1 MDVGEANRL
10 IDMLGRQTK
19 RELSNRGKLET
30 ILFPNSAYENLGA
43 IEIFHRYPEIVGAI
57 ARVVDPEELGRR
69 CPKMGGPVIPM
80 QFWTIGFEYLWGR
93 QILLG
98 LGKLQPGDRM
108 PETLAVLDFWK
119 RINGVYRGDQAL
131 CNGEAGGTNR
141 VLSADEAR
149 RVAAKTTPLG
159 DQDRANFLRLHA
171 QLLSFL
177 ILMNCESRAKYGVT
191 GPYEL
196 GDGRVMI
203 VSEFADLPGRS
214 YPWGIPEAVPVSHV
228 TVVVVLEDVKIRL
241 ANAGLPYGKPP
252 NFLERAIRVGV
263 YTSDGKTLSPLEA
276 TEWESTRKAVA
287 EAQRELYRRIARL
300 TTQDRILAGA
310 SVYFWFIR
318 PLADVAGVSTSI
330 DWNLRRVPEFL
341 DVFADSRRADR
352 IFEECLLLPREAA
365 SSYTP
370 LPTAA

>member
-10 IDMLGRQTK
+10 IEMLGRQTK

-30 ILFPNSAYENLGA
+30 ILFPNTAYENLGA
-43 IEIFHRYPEIVGAI
+43 IEIFYRYPEIVGAI
-57 ARVVDPEELGRR
+57 SRAVSPEELGRR

-98 LGKLQPGDRM
+98 LGKLQPGDRVS
-108 PETLAVLDFWK
+108 ETLAVLDFWK

-141 VLSADEAR
+141 VLLPDEAQ
-149 RVAAKTTPLG
+149 RVAAKTEPLG
-159 DQDRANFLRLHA
+159 NEERASFLRLHA

-203 VSEFADLPGRS
+203 VGEFADLPGRS

-252 NFLERAIRVGV
+252 NFLERAVSARVC
-263 YTSDGKTLSPLEA
+263 TSDGKTLSPLA
-276 TEWESTRKAVA
+276 VAAWEPIRKAMA
-287 EAQRELYRRIARL
+287 QAQRELYRRIARL
-300 TTQDRILAGA
+300 STQDRIRAGA

-318 PLADVAGVSTSI
+318 PLADVAGVSNGI
-330 DWNLRRVPEFL
+330 DWNLLHAPTFL
-341 DVFADSRRADR
+341 DVFADTQRADR
-352 IFEECLLLPREAA
+352 IFEECLLVPREAP

>member
-1 MDVGEANRL
+1 MDAREANRL
-10 IDMLGRQTK
+10 IEMLGRQTK

-30 ILFPNSAYENLGA
+30 ILFPNTAYENLGA
-43 IEIFHRYPEIVGAI
+43 IEIFYRYPEIVGAI
-57 ARVVDPEELGRR
+57 ARAISPEDLGRS

-80 QFWTIGFEYLWGR
+80 QFWTSGFEYLWGR

-98 LGKLQPGDRM
+98 LGKLQPGDRTL
-108 PETLAVLDFWK
+108 ETFAVLDFWK

-141 VLSADEAR
+141 VLSPDEAQ
-149 RVAAKTTPLG
+149 RVAAETRPL
-159 DQDRANFLRLHA
+159 DDEDRARFLRLHA

-203 VSEFADLPGRS
+203 VSEFADLPGRA
-214 YPWGIPEAVPVSHV
+214 YPWGMPEALAVSHV
-228 TVVVVLEDVKIRL
+228 TIAVVLKDVKIRL
-241 ANAGLPYGKPP
+241 ANAGLPYGRPP
-252 NFLERAIRVGV
+252 DFLERVVSARV
-263 YTSDGKTLSPLEA
+263 YSSDGKTLSPLEA
-276 TEWESTRKAVA
+276 EDWEVTRKAVA
-287 EAQRELYRRIARL
+287 QAQRELYRRFARMSAR
-300 TTQDRILAGA
+300 DRICAGA
-310 SVYFWFIR
+310 LVYFWFIR
-318 PLADVAGVSTSI
+318 PLADVAGVAGTI
-330 DWNLRRVPEFL
+330 DWNLVHAPEFT
-341 DVFADSRRADR
+341 DVFADTQRADR

>member
-1 MDVGEANRL
+1 MDVGEANQL

-30 ILFPNSAYENLGA
+30 ILFPNTAYENLSA
-43 IEIFHRYPEIVGAI
+43 IEIFYRYPEIVGAI
-57 ARVVDPEELGRR
+57 ARVVSPEELGRL
-69 CPKMGGPVIPM
+69 CPKIGGPVIPM

-98 LGKLQPGDRM
+98 LGKLQPGDRTA
-108 PETLAVLDFWK
+108 ETLAVLDFWK
-119 RINGVYRGDQAL
+119 RINGVYRGDTAL
-131 CNGEAGGTNR
+131 CNGEAGGTSR
-141 VLSADEAR
+141 VLSPDEAQ
-149 RVAAKTTPLG
+149 RVAAETKSLG
-159 DQDRANFLRLHA
+159 DEDRASFLRLHA

-196 GDGRVMI
+196 GEKRVMI
-203 VSEFADLPGRS
+203 VAEFADLPGRS
-214 YPWGIPEAVPVSHV
+214 YPWGIPDSVPVSHV
-228 TVVVVLEDVKIRL
+228 TVAVVLEDVKIRL

-252 NFLERAIRVGV
+252 NFLEKAVSARV

-276 TEWESTRKAVA
+276 EEWEPTRKAIA
-287 EAQRELYRRIARL
+287 QAQRELYRRIARL
-300 TTQDRILAGA
+300 SARDRILAGA

-318 PLADVAGVSTSI
+318 PLADVAGVSAGI
-330 DWNLRRVPEFL
+330 DWNLLHAPEFL
-341 DVFADSRRADR
+341 DVFADSGRADR
-352 IFEECLLLPREAA
+352 IFEECLILPREEA